1 MRENF
6 HKPLHKFAA
15 RFLLV
20 TGTIGLALVPT
31 AASAHDNLGGDELAT
46 ANWMLVGAMVTI
58 VIGVAWGIWASKT
71 GQFTNIEESKYVM
84 LENAEDY
91 DAIMA
96 EYDAQ
101 QQAARELAA
110 GSKASS
116 ALVDPSLPRPA
127 GSSTTV
133 KI

>member
-1 MRENF
+1 MRDNF
-6 HKPLHKFAA
+6 NKPLHKIAA

-20 TGTIGLALVPT
+20 IGTLGLALVPT
-31 AASAHDNLGGDELAT
+31 VASAHDNLGGDELAT
-46 ANWMLVGAMVTI
+46 ANWMLVGAVITI
-58 VIGVAWGIWASKT
+58 VIGVAWGVWASNT

-101 QQAARELAA
+101 QQAARELSA

-116 ALVDPSLPRPA
+116 TIIDPSLPRPA

>member
-1 MRENF
+1 MRDNV
-6 HKPLHKFAA
+6 HKPLHKIAA

-20 TGTIGLALVPT
+20 IGTLGLALVPT
-31 AASAHDNLGGDELAT
+31 VASAHDNLGGDELAT
-46 ANWMLVGAMVTI
+46 ANWMLVGAVITI
-58 VIGVAWGIWASKT
+58 VIGVAWGVWASNT

-96 EYDAQ
+96 EFDAQ
-101 QQAARELAA
+101 QQAARELSTA
-110 GSKASS
+110 SKAPST
-116 ALVDPSLPRPA
+116 LVDPSVPRPA

>member
-1 MRENF
+1 MSEKI
-6 HKPLHKFAA
+6 HKRLHKIAA

-20 TGTIGLALVPT
+20 IGTLGLALVPT
-31 AASAHDNLGGDELAT
+31 VASAHDNLGGDELAT

-58 VIGVAWGIWASKT
+58 VIGIGWGIWASNT

-101 QQAARELAA
+101 QQAARELAI
-110 GSKASS
+110 GSKS
-116 ALVDPSLPRPA
+116 APTLTDPSLPRPA

-133 KI
+133 NI